1 MASISDNYDSFRFQ
15 DSAILVEGLLPAVG
29 GLYFL
34 VWTQTLQSVG
44 KFIKELVVS
53 SEISSIANE
62 FSEWCGHVLTILSS
76 SGLIAVI
83 WRKEKGN
90 RSVVTTVCQGF
101 TGVLVGKELA
111 CQCRRRKRRGFNAWI
126 RV

>member
-1 MASISDNYDSFRFQ
+1 MASTLDNYDSFRFQ
-15 DSAILVEGLLPAVG
+15 DSAILVEGMLPAVG
-29 GLYFL
+29 ALHFL
-34 VWTQTLQSVG
+34 VGTQTLQSVG

-83 WRKEKGN
+83 WRKGKGN

-111 CQCRRRKRRGFNAWI
+111 CQCGRCKRWGFNAWV

>member
-1 MASISDNYDSFRFQ
+1 M
-15 DSAILVEGLLPAVG
+15 LPAVG
-29 GLYFL
+29 ALHFL
-34 VWTQTLQSVG
+34 VGTQTLQSVG

-62 FSEWCGHVLTILSS
+62 FPEWCGHVLTILSS

-90 RSVVTTVCQGF
+90 RFVVTSVCQGF
-101 TGVLVGKELA
+101 TGDA
-111 CQCRRRKRRGFNAWI
+111 RW
-126 RV
+126 